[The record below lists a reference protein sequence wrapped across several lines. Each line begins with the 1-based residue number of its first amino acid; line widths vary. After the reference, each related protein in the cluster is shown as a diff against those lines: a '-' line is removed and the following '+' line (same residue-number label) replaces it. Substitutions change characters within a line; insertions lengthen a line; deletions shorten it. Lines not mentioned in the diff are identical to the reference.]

1 MRFLAARLGAMLVT
15 LVLVSL
21 AVFAISD
28 LLPGDVGRT
37 ILGPYASPEQVAALN
52 KELGADQPVLL
63 RYWRWVSDFVTGDW
77 GKSYLFDQEVMPLV
91 FERLRNSVYLGGFA
105 ALIVVPVSVAFG
117 VLAALHNGRLLD
129 RLISIVGLSL
139 IGIPE
144 FVAGIFLLVA
154 FAVEL
159 QWFNVISEVPQTFDP
174 VEWWRQFLLPS
185 LPLMF
190 VLFGYISRMARAGT
204 IEALRANYTR
214 TAVLKGV
221 PRTAVILRHVLRNA
235 MIPTVSVIA
244 VQVGGLVGGL
254 VVVETVFSY
263 PGLGQLLLR
272 SAIGHDLPVLT
283 AVILLTAL
291 IYMLANMLADLSYVL
306 LNPRIRRQRAGAE

>member
-15 LVLVSL
+15 LLLVSM
-21 AVFAISD
+21 AVFAISA

-37 ILGPYASPEQVAALN
+37 ILGPYASNEQVAALN
-52 KELGADQPVLL
+52 REMGVDLPVITRYGRWIGDFLL
-63 RYWRWVSDFVTGDW
+63 GDW
-77 GKSYLFDQEVMPLV
+77 GKSYLFDQEVLPLV
-91 FERLRNSVYLGGFA
+91 MERLRNSAFLGLFA
-105 ALIVVPVSVAFG
+105 AMIVVPISVGFG
-117 VLAALHNGRLLD
+117 VLAALHGGRFLD

-144 FVAGIFLLVA
+144 FVAGVVLLVI
-154 FAVEL
+154 FAVNL
-159 QWFNVISEVPQTFDP
+159 KWFNVISEGPTTLNP

-190 VLFGYISRMARAGT
+190 VLFGYIARMARAGT
-204 IEALRANYTR
+204 LEALRANYTR

-221 PRTAVILRHVLRNA
+221 PRPAVILRHVLRNA

-244 VQVGGLVGGL
+244 VQVGGLFGGL

-272 SAIGHDLPVLT
+272 SASGHDLPVLT
-283 AVILLTAL
+283 AVIMVTAL
-291 IYMLANMLADLSYVL
+291 IYMLANMLADVSYVL
-306 LNPRIRRQRAGAE
+306 LNPRIRRRRSAA